1 MEFKEIQVNKEC
13 YINQENIIK
22 SKDNLEVAVSVLAK
36 DNVNTKGFLHFCLA
50 MDTYC
55 QCCENFDL
63 GLIRN
68 TPNNIEYVSKI
79 KIYDSY
85 EDLKNDNIN
94 INILNKFNEET
105 RYILTEDR
113 YYSMDYIGYYL
124 VVVFGKD
131 NETLLLAYVYNEHN
145 GYYAHEVVIAEND
158 DIEVTYL

>member
-22 SKDNLEVAVSVLAK
+22 SKDWLDAAISVLAK

-50 MDTYC
+50 MDTYW

-63 GLIRN
+63 GLIHN
-68 TPNNIEYVSKI
+68 TTNDIEYVSKI
-79 KIYDSY
+79 KIYNSY

-94 INILNKFNEET
+94 IDILNKFNEET
-105 RYILTEDR
+105 RYILTEERD
-113 YYSMDYIGYYL
+113 YSIDDIGYYL
-124 VVVFGKD
+124 AAVFGKD
-131 NETLLLAYVYNEHN
+131 NEILALAYVYNEHN